1 MAPLARP
8 IRRGRQA
15 MIWSAMVH
23 DQGSLAW
30 IVVAAYLLGALLAFA
45 AAGRATSRERIF
57 WNMTAIALV
66 FLGINK
72 QLDFQT
78 DLTDVARA
86 AALSEGW
93 YGWRRDAQGL
103 FILIVAVASVALCLL
118 LWLWLRNAAT
128 SVKAAA
134 AGLAVLLAFIFIRA
148 ASFHHIDYWV
158 TIRIAGL
165 RSGWWL
171 ELLGIGTIAFAAGA
185 YRYRASASA
194 GEFG

>member
-1 MAPLARP
+1 
-8 IRRGRQA
+8 

-30 IVVAAYLLGALLAFA
+30 IVVVGYAAGAMFAFA
-45 AAGRATSRERIF
+45 AAGRGSRRERVF
-57 WNMTAIALV
+57 WIATAIALLL
-66 FLGINK
+66 LGINK

-86 AALSEGW
+86 AALTEGW
-93 YGWRRDAQGL
+93 YGDRRDAQGA
-103 FILIVAVASVALCLL
+103 FILLIALMAAACGLG
-118 LWLWLRNAAT
+118 LWIWLRETAA

-134 AGLAVLLAFIFIRA
+134 AGLVILLAFVVIRA

-158 TIRIAGL
+158 TISVAGL

-171 ELLGIGTIAFAAGA
+171 ELLGIAIVGAAA
-185 YRYRASASA
+185 AIYRSSRAVTS
-194 GEFG
+194 GEPDA